1 MGTFTQWYLKGLFL
15 FVTGFI
21 IASLRTIYLFLKE
34 WDLVNAFWPHAILT
48 LEVSMI
54 MREHIRLYSGVVS
67 LLLICSAVF
76 FISETRGWKAP
87 KYSGVIISLF
97 SGIIIGLLVQ
107 HMLLDWSYFRGG
119 FLLLPTLLAV
129 ILLLMCSIPLYSGEK
144 QYKQKNSRE
153 KILRSIGA
161 VFACLLMA
169 PGLNT
174 VLGFSPS
181 PPSQPAAG
189 YGGPP
194 GPYDVS
200 IQAFP
205 YDFPDEI
212 ESMRRDYETDVDFS
226 VYLALPKLPEQAN
239 LSTIPMAILLHG
251 FASPS
256 FDSYRDWVEHLAARG
271 VAVVYIQYLSD
282 VWPEGADDFDLIEQ
296 NGMSNHP
303 QHLPRKVVL
312 DTAVETIVQEIIL
325 PSQNGSFSKHLH
337 NASINPS
344 HLLIGGHSLG
354 AGYALVVMDAILE
367 KGWGNESLFVSLEA
381 SYARPVQPSLQI
393 NISKIPP
400 HTLVHTTIAED
411 DMSVNDCFSVFHQNL
426 FKNLPSNNNLLL
438 EIQSDRHGFPPWIA
452 SHYYPATEVHDEL
465 ADWGFYRR
473 VDAQGDWLSAR
484 NRDDTNTE
492 SWAYNHLFDPM
503 ILSEMGD
510 WSDGT
515 PVKPISIWEDALNTV
530 SKFSHCGAWK
540 GP

>member
-1 MGTFTQWYLKGLFL
+1 
-15 FVTGFI
+15 
-21 IASLRTIYLFLKE
+21 
-34 WDLVNAFWPHAILT
+34 
-48 LEVSMI
+48 MI
-54 MREHIRLYSGVVS
+54 MREHIRMYSGIVS
-67 LLLICSAVF
+67 LLLICSAAF

-87 KYSGVIISLF
+87 KYSGVVICVIS
-97 SGIIIGLLVQ
+97 GVVIGLLMQ
-107 HMLLDWSYFRGG
+107 HWLLDWSYFRGG

-129 ILLLMCSIPLYSGEK
+129 ILLLMCSIPVQSNGKIFEK
-144 QYKQKNSRE
+144 KINPE
-153 KILRSIGA
+153 KMLRSIGA

-169 PGLNT
+169 PGLST
-174 VLGFSPS
+174 VLGLSPS

-189 YGGPP
+189 YGGPS
-194 GPYDVS
+194 GPYEVD

-226 VYLALPKLPEQAN
+226 VYLALPKLPEKAN

-256 FDSYRDWVEHLAARG
+256 FDSYHDWVEHLAARG
-271 VAVVYIQYLSD
+271 VAVAYIQYLSD
-282 VWPEGADDFDLIEQ
+282 VWPEGADDFDLVEQ

-312 DTAVETIVQEIIL
+312 DTAIETIIQEIIL
-325 PSQNGSFSKHLH
+325 PSQNGSFSQHLH

-344 HLLIGGHSLG
+344 HLLVGGHSLG
-354 AGYALVVMDAILE
+354 AGYALLVMDTVLE
-367 KGWGNESLFVSLEA
+367 KGWGNESLFISLEA
-381 SYARPVQPSLQI
+381 SYARPVQQSLQI
-393 NISKIPP
+393 NTSKIPP

-411 DMSVNDCFSVFHQNL
+411 DMSVNDCFSVFHQDL

-484 NRDDTNTE
+484 NRGDTNTE
-492 SWAYNHLFDPM
+492 SWAYNHLFDPL

-515 PVKPISIWEDALNTV
+515 PVKPISIWQDALNSD
-530 SKFSHCGAWK
+530 SKFSYCKTWK